1 MITSSFFS
9 WFLTSSSNETFLTDM
24 VEAWFNS
31 LIIGLDKPLD
41 VSCPFQ
47 LHAGFGPKSPVI
59 QSSYKVSRSISPDLS

>member
-1 MITSSFFS
+1 
-9 WFLTSSSNETFLTDM
+9 M